1 MWSWPRPKPA
11 LLFGLASVRF
21 GLLCAFVLA
30 AGVTLFTWWP
40 NATYKPIVHQESMSS
55 TVSKD
60 LEQIGLQTPK
70 LEEQLDQIPIVVRSA
85 LALEGVGGEQSG
97 AASVPPSEERT
108 SNALANVPARSDS
121 AALPAFDATS
131 TYKTAAAPIASG
143 QPDGPPTVPAISPN
157 GGAVATEVPA
167 STPSKMEDGPQQTP
181 PKEGPPK
188 KESYPSL
195 SHSPIDPPRAEH
207 QPISQ
212 DGDGAVATEVPTNA
226 PSEMEDVRQ
235 QMPPKE
241 EPPEEESYIDSAHPP
256 TDPKRTEHQPPPG
269 GPPTGQVCLQ
279 SFPLQCR

>member
-11 LLFGLASVRF
+11 LRFGLASVRF

-40 NATYKPIVHQESMSS
+40 NATYKPIIHQESMSS

-70 LEEQLDQIPIVVRSA
+70 LEEQLNQIPIVVRSA
-85 LALEGVGGEQSG
+85 LALEGVGGEQSD

-121 AALPAFDATS
+121 ATLPASDATS

-143 QPDGPPTVPAISPN
+143 QPDAPPTVPAISPG

-167 STPSKMEDGPQQTP
+167 NAPSKMED
-181 PKEGPPK
+181 
-188 KESYPSL
+188 
-195 SHSPIDPPRAEH
+195 
-207 QPISQ
+207 
-212 DGDGAVATEVPTNA
+212 VP
-226 PSEMEDVRQ
+226 Q

-241 EPPEEESYIDSAHPP
+241 EPPEEESYPDSAHPP
-256 TDPKRTEHQPPPG
+256 IDPPHTEHQPPPG

>member
-40 NATYKPIVHQESMSS
+40 NATYKPIIHQESMSS

-70 LEEQLDQIPIVVRSA
+70 LEEQLNQIPIVVRSA

-108 SNALANVPARSDS
+108 SKVLANVPVRSDS
-121 AALPAFDATS
+121 ATLPAPDVTS

-143 QPDGPPTVPAISPN
+143 QPDAPPTVPAISPDG

-167 STPSKMEDGPQQTP
+167 
-181 PKEGPPK
+181 
-188 KESYPSL
+188 
-195 SHSPIDPPRAEH
+195 
-207 QPISQ
+207 
-212 DGDGAVATEVPTNA
+212 NA
-226 PSEMEDVRQ
+226 PSKVEDVPQ

-241 EPPEEESYIDSAHPP
+241 EPPKEGSYPDSPHPP
-256 TDPKRTEHQPPPG
+256 IDPPHTEHQPPPG

>member
-97 AASVPPSEERT
+97 AASLPPSGERT
-108 SNALANVPARSDS
+108 SKALANIPARSDS
-121 AALPAFDATS
+121 AAPPAFDATS

-157 GGAVATEVPA
+157 GGAVATEVP
-167 STPSKMEDGPQQTP
+167 
-181 PKEGPPK
+181 
-188 KESYPSL
+188 
-195 SHSPIDPPRAEH
+195 
-207 QPISQ
+207 
-212 DGDGAVATEVPTNA
+212 TNA

-241 EPPEEESYIDSAHPP
+241 EPPEEESYIDSPHPP
-256 TDPKRTEHQPPPG
+256 IDPQHTEHQPPPG

-279 SFPLQCR
+279 SFPLQRR

>member
-1 MWSWPRPKPA
+1 M
-11 LLFGLASVRF
+11 
-21 GLLCAFVLA
+21 
-30 AGVTLFTWWP
+30 TLFTWWP

-70 LEEQLDQIPIVVRSA
+70 LEEQLNQIPIVVRSA

-108 SNALANVPARSDS
+108 STALANVPARSDS

-131 TYKTAAAPIASG
+131 TYKTAAPIASG

-157 GGAVATEVPA
+157 GGAVATEDPA
-167 STPSKMEDGPQQTP
+167 SAPSKMED
-181 PKEGPPK
+181 
-188 KESYPSL
+188 
-195 SHSPIDPPRAEH
+195 
-207 QPISQ
+207 
-212 DGDGAVATEVPTNA
+212 VP
-226 PSEMEDVRQ
+226 Q

-241 EPPEEESYIDSAHPP
+241 EPPEEESYTGSPHPP
-256 TDPKRTEHQPPPG
+256 IDPPHTEHQPPPG